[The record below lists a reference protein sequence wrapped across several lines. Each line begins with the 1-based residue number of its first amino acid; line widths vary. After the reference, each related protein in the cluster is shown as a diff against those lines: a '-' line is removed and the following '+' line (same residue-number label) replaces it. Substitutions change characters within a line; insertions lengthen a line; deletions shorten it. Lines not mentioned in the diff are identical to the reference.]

1 MLPAGNKAL
10 PRSPPLQIVAQP
22 PMHNDDLAEFLKQPR
37 PEWSRVR
44 WINLQG
50 LSWDCILVRGAVEEG
65 LLGLELCQG
74 TVEGR

>member
-1 MLPAGNKAL
+1 M
-10 PRSPPLQIVAQP
+10 LQIVAQP

-50 LSWDCILVRGAVEEG
+50 LSWDCILVSGAVEEG
-65 LLGLELCQG
+65 A
-74 TVEGR
+74 EGRGVLPGDWGGESDFMRGFAA